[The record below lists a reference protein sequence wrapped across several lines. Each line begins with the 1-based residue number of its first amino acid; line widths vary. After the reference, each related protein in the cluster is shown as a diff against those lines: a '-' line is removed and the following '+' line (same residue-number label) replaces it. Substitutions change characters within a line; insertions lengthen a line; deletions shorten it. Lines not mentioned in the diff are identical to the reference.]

1 MILSEKQKVIIEKI
15 GISHE
20 MAGIQPA
27 AARILGLMY
36 VADNP
41 ELSFEEITDTLKI
54 SKSATSNALNLLL
67 NTGQVEY
74 TTYLGDRK
82 RYFRLKISNW
92 KDAFSKRVE
101 GMTAFHTLLEEVLT
115 IRTKETV
122 EFNQSLEELIHFL
135 NFVNKELP
143 LLFERWQKTRK

>member
-1 MILSEKQKVIIEKI
+1 VTLSEQQKAIIEKI

-20 MAGIQPA
+20 MAGVQPA

-41 ELSFEEITDTLKI
+41 ELTFEEITETLKI

-67 NTGQVEY
+67 NTGQIEY

-92 KDAFSKRVE
+92 KESFSKKVE
-101 GMTAFHTLLEEVLT
+101 SMTNFHKLLEEVLQ
-115 IRTKETV
+115 IRNKETV
-122 EFNQSLEELIHFL
+122 TFNKSLEELIDFIS
-135 NFVNKELP
+135 FVNQEFP
-143 LLFERWQKTRK
+143 ILFERWQKTRQ

>member
-1 MILSEKQKVIIEKI
+1 MILSEQQKEILEKI

-27 AARILGLMY
+27 AARVLGLMY

-41 ELSFEEITDTLKI
+41 EISFEEINETLKI
-54 SKSATSNALNLLL
+54 SKSATSNAINLLL
-67 NTGQVEY
+67 NTGHIEY

-92 KDAFSKRVE
+92 REAFTQRIAA
-101 GMTAFHTLLEEVLT
+101 MTKFSGLLQEVLK
-115 IRTKETV
+115 IRSKDNKD
-122 EFNQSLEELIHFL
+122 FNEKLEELIDFL
-135 NFVNKELP
+135 DFVNKELP
-143 LLFERWQKTRK
+143 LMLERWEKSRQ